1 MKSKNIYNLN
11 IILISTILVLS
22 KYIISYTLNYEEDLF
37 FKIIRLADKDFETYA
52 LITKSLS
59 QLNLKTDFS
68 NILVSEKIIGFPFLS
83 LIWHSIFFNFFSY
96 YSFIILEIIFYFLI
110 TFLLFKLFYLIQ
122 KKYINALFSLIL
134 LLFGIELLTFLSNSN
149 IFGLSIN
156 YFFFTLLLP
165 LNEFFGQRFPHP
177 LITSVYLFTF
187 IYVVGKINKT
197 NDVLINSK
205 YAYWLG
211 VCSIFLINSF
221 FFHFVKASIFL
232 FIFLIFKY
240 KFLFFKML
248 RKNLYSLTIYLFLL
262 STGFTILLLQ
272 LHLAEDD
279 YSTRLGIY
287 EININDK
294 ILILKVLIK
303 KLFQFEILIIIFLSF
318 FARYNYKKI
327 GIKGNDIINY
337 DLFFTFFL
345 ASLLSPYLFI
355 IFTNKFTHLYYFWS
369 AIKFSGFLFI
379 FTILIKI
386 FLNIKFKINI
396 KILSTLLIVS
406 MFLLSFYNNF
416 SKQKKADYQLIND
429 RNEIRLFLNKKEY
442 KNTDKSLFSDD
453 YAIIHLWLKL
463 KNKYLIILD
472 GFVSSYSDEL
482 LENIKF
488 NYLKM
493 INVSELDFKNM
504 LTENENLE
512 YKRNNFA
519 STFGYKYSLNSIRNK
534 KPINLEYSLI
544 MQKKIKEISPLIQW
558 HHFFSNSE
566 KERLLNKYKNFKLD
580 KNLIPNLIILK
591 NDSVNKNIKLS
602 LKELNYI
609 EVFSNKSFTI
619 NELNSN

>member
-134 LLFGIELLTFLSNSN
+134 LLFGIELLIFLSNSN
-149 IFGLSIN
+149 IFSPSIN
-156 YFFFTLLLP
+156 YSFFKLLLP

-177 LITSVYLFTF
+177 LITSVYLFAF
-187 IYVVGKINKT
+187 IYVVAKTNKT
-197 NDVLINSK
+197 NNVLINSK

-232 FIFLIFKY
+232 FIFLIFMY

-355 IFTNKFTHLYYFWS
+355 IFTNKFTHLYYFGYLQPW
-369 AIKFSGFLFI
+369 G
-379 FTILIKI
+379 
-386 FLNIKFKINI
+386 
-396 KILSTLLIVS
+396 
-406 MFLLSFYNNF
+406 SF
-416 SKQKKADYQLIND
+416 
-429 RNEIRLFLNKKEY
+429 
-442 KNTDKSLFSDD
+442 
-453 YAIIHLWLKL
+453 
-463 KNKYLIILD
+463 
-472 GFVSSYSDEL
+472 
-482 LENIKF
+482 
-488 NYLKM
+488 
-493 INVSELDFKNM
+493 
-504 LTENENLE
+504 
-512 YKRNNFA
+512 
-519 STFGYKYSLNSIRNK
+519 
-534 KPINLEYSLI
+534 
-544 MQKKIKEISPLIQW
+544 
-558 HHFFSNSE
+558 
-566 KERLLNKYKNFKLD
+566 
-580 KNLIPNLIILK
+580 
-591 NDSVNKNIKLS
+591 
-602 LKELNYI
+602 
-609 EVFSNKSFTI
+609 
-619 NELNSN
+619 

>member
-11 IILISTILVLS
+11 IILISIILVLS
-22 KYIISYTLNYEEDLF
+22 KYIISYLLNYEEDLF

-59 QLNLKTDFS
+59 QLSLKTDFS
-68 NILVSEKIIGFPFLS
+68 NILDSKKIIGFPFLS
-83 LIWHSIFFNFFSY
+83 LIWHSIFFNLFSY
-96 YSFIILEIIFYFLI
+96 YNFIILEIIFYFLI
-110 TFLLFKLFYLIQ
+110 IFILFKLFYLIQ
-122 KKYINALFSLIL
+122 KKYINALFSVIL

-149 IFGLSIN
+149 IFNSSIN
-156 YFFFTLLLP
+156 YFFFTLLRP

-177 LITSVYLFTF
+177 LITSVYLFSF
-187 IYVVGKINKT
+187 ILIVAKTNKT
-197 NDVLINSK
+197 NDILINSK
-205 YAYWLG
+205 YAFWLG

-221 FFHFVKASIFL
+221 FFHFVKALIFL

-240 KFLFFKML
+240 KFLFFTML
-248 RKNLYSLTIYLFLL
+248 KKKLFFLTLYFFL
-262 STGFTILLLQ
+262 SCVGFFILLLQ

-279 YSTRLGIY
+279 YATRLGIY

-294 ILILKVLIK
+294 IYILQVLIK
-303 KLFQFEILIIIFLSF
+303 KLFQFEVLIIIFLSF

-337 DLFFTFFL
+337 DLLFTFFI

-386 FLNIKFKINI
+386 FLNIEFKINI
-396 KILSTLLIVS
+396 KVLSALLIVT

-416 SKQKKADYQLIND
+416 SRQKEVNYQLIND
-429 RNEIRLFLNKKEY
+429 RNEIRLFLNKDKY

-488 NYLKM
+488 NHFKM
-493 INVSELDFKNM
+493 INISEHSFKNM
-504 LTENENLE
+504 LTENEDPVS
-512 YKRNNFA
+512 KRNNFA

-534 KPINLEYSLI
+534 KPINIEYSLN
-544 MQKKIKEISPLIQW
+544 MQKKIKETSPLIQW

-566 KERLLNKYKNFKLD
+566 KERLLTKYKNFKLN

-591 NDSVNKNIKLS
+591 NDSVTKNIRFS

-619 NELNSN
+619 NELNQN